1 MFNLNWKKEVFTIP
15 NFLSLFRLLLIPV
28 YVYLYLTAETTTDYV
43 AAGSV
48 LALSCLPD
56 LVDGCFLAASF
67 VGYICAYCGKNKKTQ
82 DLKNDDPTQN
92 A

>member
-48 LALSCLPD
+48 LALSCLTD
-56 LVDGCFLAASF
+56 LVTAKLQENS
-67 VGYICAYCGKNKKTQ
+67 I
-82 DLKNDDPTQN
+82 
-92 A
+92 

>member
-48 LALSCLPD
+48 
-56 LVDGCFLAASF
+56 
-67 VGYICAYCGKNKKTQ
+67 
-82 DLKNDDPTQN
+82 
-92 A
+92 